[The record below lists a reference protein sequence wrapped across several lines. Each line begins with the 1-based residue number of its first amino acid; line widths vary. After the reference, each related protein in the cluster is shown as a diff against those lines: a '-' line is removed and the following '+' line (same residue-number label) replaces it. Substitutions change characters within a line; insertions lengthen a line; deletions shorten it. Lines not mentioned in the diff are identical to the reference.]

1 MLNIT
6 VTDAGKLRI
15 RLSTPYENLPLLLDI
30 PIVKADEV
38 EAEAPLGS
46 GPYILNG
53 PEGAKVLNRRSNWWC
68 SSKDLLITAQRIPLM
83 ACDTIA
89 DIRDNF
95 EFSDVGIV
103 CTDPGSDR
111 YVEYRC
117 DYELWDCE
125 TGIFVYLGVH
135 EDSDVF
141 KSKEARQALSKGI
154 DRAMLV
160 DTYYRGFARAAEL
173 PASPNSPYYTP
184 VLAQRYAHDAETF
197 QSVMS
202 AYQGRTVKLLVN
214 KDDSLRV
221 KVAEEIGRWLSAC
234 GLIVEVIAR
243 ESAEYRY
250 MLRNSEYDLYL
261 GQTKLSA
268 NMDLSQFFAENGIM
282 NYAGMSDVTIYNLCL
297 QSLGNQGNF
306 YTLHNAIMEDAYLCP
321 ILFRSYAVYAAR
333 GLLTDLKPARD
344 NLFSYTI
351 GRTLED
357 AYQMISE

>member
-1 MLNIT
+1 
-6 VTDAGKLRI
+6 
-15 RLSTPYENLPLLLDI
+15 
-30 PIVKADEV
+30 
-38 EAEAPLGS
+38 
-46 GPYILNG
+46 
-53 PEGAKVLNRRSNWWC
+53 
-68 SSKDLLITAQRIPLM
+68 
-83 ACDTIA
+83 
-89 DIRDNF
+89 
-95 EFSDVGIV
+95 
-103 CTDPGSDR
+103 
-111 YVEYRC
+111 
-117 DYELWDCE
+117 
-125 TGIFVYLGVH
+125 
-135 EDSDVF
+135 
-141 KSKEARQALSKGI
+141 
-154 DRAMLV
+154 
-160 DTYYRGFARAAEL
+160 
-173 PASPNSPYYTP
+173 
-184 VLAQRYAHDAETF
+184 
-197 QSVMS
+197 MS

-357 AYQMISE
+357 AYQMVSE